1 MRIIKLTLVIFW
13 IFVIISMSLFLFIQ
27 RQDVII
33 QKEEIQNLLY
43 KSFPNAEMCNE
54 YYSNISKLRKHTET
68 KTIADSIFNDSDFLK
83 RYETSYLKNNKE

>member
-54 YYSNISKLRKHTET
+54 YYSNINELRKHPET